1 MAHKKLVL
9 LIAAIVAVTLLSGVL
24 YSAINLSSPQPN
36 QFTIFGTTKTVTS
49 DRLIRVPMTRQATD
63 HTCGVAALQS
73 VLAYYGDSIREDT
86 LGRYVN
92 TTEDGTNK
100 NNISAYAQSLGYNVS
115 IRVNMTLD
123 DLQGYIDSK
132 TPVIIA
138 IQAWEDPPVD
148 WNSTWDA
155 GHYVVAIGYDQ
166 DNFYFMDP
174 STLGNYAYIPTSE
187 FQTRWHDI
195 DFDGAELIHFG
206 IIITKP
212 SPAYN
217 PNDITPLG

>member
-36 QFTIFGTTKTVTS
+36 QFTILGTTKTVTS

-86 LGRYVN
+86 VGRYVN

-100 NNISAYAQSLGYNVS
+100 NNIAAYALSLGYNVS

-195 DFDGAELIHFG
+195 DFDGAKLIHFG

-212 SPAYN
+212 SSAYN